1 LRVIRSHR
9 NVYADLGGGDPTAG
23 FTEMAV
29 RELGVERVLYGSDAA
44 GRSFAS
50 QLAKVFG
57 ADIPE
62 SAKRLI
68 LGENLKRLLRPIL
81 EQKGVKA

>member
-1 LRVIRSHR
+1 M
-9 NVYADLGGGDPTAG
+9 AG
-23 FTEMAV
+23 YTEMAV
-29 RELGVERVLYGSDAA
+29 RELGAERVLYGSDAS

-81 EQKGVKA
+81 SEKGMKPS

>member
-1 LRVIRSHR
+1 VI
-9 NVYADLGGGDPTAG
+9 
-23 FTEMAV
+23 
-29 RELGVERVLYGSDAA
+29 YGSDVG

-68 LGENLKRLLRPIL
+68 LGENLKRLLGPIL
-81 EQKGVKA
+81 RAKGIKV